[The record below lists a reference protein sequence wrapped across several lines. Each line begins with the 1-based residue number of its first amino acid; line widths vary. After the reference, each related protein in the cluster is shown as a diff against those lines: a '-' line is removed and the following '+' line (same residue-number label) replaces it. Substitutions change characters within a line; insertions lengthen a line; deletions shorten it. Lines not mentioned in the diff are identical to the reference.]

1 MSFQNI
7 SQTKQAVMTTR
18 KIMKKERELVYTQ
31 RQKVRI
37 NWDYFTK
44 IYWDNIFSV
53 KREENHNS
61 HFRRIIK
68 FTSELWE
75 QKYHKKFNCKI

>member
-18 KIMKKERELVYTQ
+18 KIMKKERELVYTK

-37 NWDYFTK
+37 N
-44 IYWDNIFSV
+44 
-53 KREENHNS
+53 
-61 HFRRIIK
+61 
-68 FTSELWE
+68 
-75 QKYHKKFNCKI
+75 

>member
-7 SQTKQAVMTTR
+7 PQTKQAVMTTR

-37 NWDYFTK
+37 N
-44 IYWDNIFSV
+44 
-53 KREENHNS
+53 
-61 HFRRIIK
+61 
-68 FTSELWE
+68 
-75 QKYHKKFNCKI
+75 